1 LLSSPKGSAVA
12 VSFSTRF
19 KPTVISTE
27 AAHAFVSSGA
37 EKSAF
42 PPNLSPQEIPQPS
55 DTLTTMNLRIAAIRS
70 GSEPVRKLSSG
81 SFHRWLETPLSC
93 PKCDATYNL
102 AVDWDQ
108 SSDRWFPETSR
119 PLITLLK
126 KAIMMGHSTNHR
138 VTHFETEGVIVE
150 NVTPAMQ

>member
-1 LLSSPKGSAVA
+1 MYLRMRAIA
-12 VSFSTRF
+12 RNF
-19 KPTVISTE
+19 KLDEFRSRLFTQCYPDE
-27 AAHAFVSSGA
+27 
-37 EKSAF
+37 
-42 PPNLSPQEIPQPS
+42 Q
-55 DTLTTMNLRIAAIRS
+55 MNLRIAAIRS

-81 SFHRWLETPLSC
+81 SFHRWLETPLAC

-108 SSDRWFPETSR
+108 STDRWFSETSR

-126 KAIMMGHSTNHR
+126 KAIHMGHRTNHR

-150 NVTPAMQ
+150 SVTPTPPR

>member
-1 LLSSPKGSAVA
+1 MALHRRAKHRYRAAIITAPLKRKQLEEAHNATLSRA
-12 VSFSTRF
+12 
-19 KPTVISTE
+19 
-27 AAHAFVSSGA
+27 
-37 EKSAF
+37 
-42 PPNLSPQEIPQPS
+42 
-55 DTLTTMNLRIAAIRS
+55 MNLRIAAIRS
-70 GSEPVRKLSSG
+70 GTDPVRKLTTG
-81 SFHRWLETPLSC
+81 PFQRWLDTPLTC

-126 KAIMMGHSTNHR
+126 KAIFMGHTTDHR

-150 NVTPAMQ
+150 SVTPPNPDPQQ